1 MQREPEIKNHTRA
14 SLTTLQ
20 MLSSKR
26 NKIIIPRN
34 IEDDIEEDGFIRMC
48 VFVTVSL
55 HFKLPWTEIP
65 VVLKSIVAFLMKRQR
80 IYLGNINLEMERMHE
95 HIQTNRLKYKY
106 YTGIWQKIV
115 CFTFHVYLIHK
126 ISIFLPHQ
134 WFDTSFSTIL
144 HNDYKTLSSYW
155 VSTYISLIPK

>member
-1 MQREPEIKNHTRA
+1 MVLFFQRMTRMHVRLVHVTHILYIFTCKESRRSKNHTRA

-55 HFKLPWTEIP
+55 RFKLPWTEIP
-65 VVLKSIVAFLMKRQR
+65 VVLKTIVAFLMKRQR
-80 IYLGNINLEMERMHE
+80 IYLGNINFKIEKCLNARVS
-95 HIQTNRLKYKY
+95 RLQLCNFCRNNKK
-106 YTGIWQKIV
+106 
-115 CFTFHVYLIHK
+115 L
-126 ISIFLPHQ
+126 
-134 WFDTSFSTIL
+134 
-144 HNDYKTLSSYW
+144 
-155 VSTYISLIPK
+155 